1 MNNEMTLYAVPGLPL
16 VAPGDDVAQLIVS
29 RLTAT
34 GRSFQDGDILVI
46 AQKIVSK
53 AENRLVRLADVTPN
67 ECAQEVAETT
77 RKDPRR
83 VQVVLDD
90 SNEIV
95 RARPGLLIVEQKS
108 GWICAHGGMDRSNVP
123 APSNDPEDEVVA
135 LLPADS
141 DASAEGIRARIA
153 ELTGKSVAVIINDS
167 HGRPWRVGTV
177 GVCIGC
183 AGLPPLWN
191 QRGLHDLFG
200 YELVASEECIAD
212 ELAAAASLLM
222 GQSNEGRPV
231 ILIRGYT
238 PPSLPAA
245 PAKTIQRDKSM
256 DVFR

>member
-1 MNNEMTLYAVPGLPL
+1 
-16 VAPGDDVAQLIVS
+16 
-29 RLTAT
+29 
-34 GRSFQDGDILVI
+34 
-46 AQKIVSK
+46 
-53 AENRLVRLADVTPN
+53 
-67 ECAQEVAETT
+67 
-77 RKDPRR
+77 
-83 VQVVLDD
+83 
-90 SNEIV
+90 
-95 RARPGLLIVEQKS
+95 VEQKS

-123 APSNDPEDEVVA
+123 APSDDPDDEVVA

-141 DASAEGIRARIA
+141 DASAERIRARIA

-212 ELAAAASLLM
+212 ELSAAASLLM

-231 ILIRGYT
+231 VLIRGYT
-238 PPSLPAA
+238 PPALPATSS
-245 PAKTIQRDKSM
+245 KVIQRDKNM